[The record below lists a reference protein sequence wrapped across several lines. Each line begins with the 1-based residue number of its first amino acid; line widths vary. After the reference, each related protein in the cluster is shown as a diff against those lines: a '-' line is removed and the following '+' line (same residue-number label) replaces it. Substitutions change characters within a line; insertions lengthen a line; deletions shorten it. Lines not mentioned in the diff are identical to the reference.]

1 MKVSYIRSQF
11 RMTKMKRSQIVK
23 SLHLVLCLLLL
34 SSCVSRQEI
43 VYFQGLDQTG
53 ERLEQNK
60 RKGLEIKP
68 NDLLTISVAAPEKEA
83 VIPFNLTVSGL
94 PQQGGL
100 ESSLSLQGRDQM
112 QTYIVNNKGEIS
124 FPVLGEIKVAGL
136 STMQLSDKLKNEISE
151 YVQDPIV
158 NVRIVNFQVSVLGEV
173 NRPGTFDVRDENLT
187 LPKALGL
194 AGDLSIYGKRDNV
207 LVMREQNGKKLYEYL
222 DLTKPEILNSPFFY
236 LQQNDVVYVEPNSA
250 QRQSA
255 SYNRNAGVYISIA
268 SVLISLV
275 VLITK

>member
-23 SLHLVLCLLLL
+23 YLQVVLCVFLL
-34 SSCVSRQEI
+34 SSCVSRREI
-43 VYFQGLDQTG
+43 VYFQGLEEAG

-68 NDLLTISVAAPEKEA
+68 NDLLTISVSAPEVEA
-83 VIPFNLTVSGL
+83 AIPFNLPVTAGGNSFGADHLRVSGT
-94 PQQGGL
+94 PA
-100 ESSLSLQGRDQM
+100 LQSYLVDSDGK
-112 QTYIVNNKGEIS
+112 IE
-124 FPVLGEIKVAGL
+124 FPVLGSVKVQGL
-136 STMQLSDKLKNEISE
+136 NRQQLSAKLKNEISE

-158 NVRIVNFQVSVLGEV
+158 NVRIVNFQVSILGEV
-173 NRPGTFDVRDENLT
+173 NRPGTFDVKDEYLS

-194 AGDLSIYGKRDNV
+194 AGDLSIYGRRDNV
-207 LVMREQNGKKLYEYL
+207 LVMREEGGKKIYEYL
-222 DLTKPEILNSPFFY
+222 DLRNPDTMDSPFYY
-236 LQQNDVVYVEPNSA
+236 LKQNDVVYVEPNGA

-268 SVLISLV
+268 SVLVSLA
-275 VLITK
+275 VLLTR